1 MAEAKIIK
9 TGLKGSWK
17 AFVGA
22 LHVSPPRL
30 LAMGAVAVAGDPLT
44 IVSC

>member
-1 MAEAKIIK
+1 MTEAKIIK

-22 LHVSPPRL
+22 LHVLPPRL
-30 LAMGAVAVAGDPLT
+30 F
-44 IVSC
+44 SH